1 MTALF
6 AAFSHMELYS
16 QAIAR
21 FKTLLEQARTT
32 DLREPA
38 AVSLAT
44 VNDDGQ
50 PSVRTVL
57 LKHVDERGFVF
68 YTNTGSRKGVQ
79 LGINR
84 HAALCFFWQPL
95 MQQVL
100 VEGKADPISDAEAD
114 AYWATRPRD
123 SQLGAWASLQSQPL
137 AERAQLQKRY
147 AEYEQKF
154 AGQPVPRPD
163 YWRGYRV
170 VPDMIEF
177 WSSRPGR
184 LHERE
189 RFYREQNA
197 WKRTLIY
204 P

>member
-1 MTALF
+1 
-6 AAFSHMELYS
+6 MEPYF

-21 FKTLLEQARTT
+21 FQVLLEQARATE
-32 DLREPA
+32 LREPTA
-38 AVSLAT
+38 MSLAT
-44 VNDDGQ
+44 VNGSGQ

-68 YTNTGSRKGVQ
+68 YTNLGSRKGEQ
-79 LGINR
+79 LKVNPR
-84 HAALCFFWQPL
+84 AALCFFWQPL
-95 MQQVL
+95 LQQVL
-100 VEGKADPISDAEAD
+100 VEGQAEAVTNAEAD

-123 SQLGAWASLQSQPL
+123 SQLGAWASQQSRSL
-137 AERAQLQKRY
+137 ARRADLEQHY
-147 AEYEQKF
+147 AEYEREFK
-154 AGQPVPRPD
+154 GQPVPRPE
-163 YWRGYRV
+163 YWSGYRV
-170 VPDMIEF
+170 RPDMIEF

-189 RFYREQNA
+189 RFYHEQGT

>member
-1 MTALF
+1 MQ
-6 AAFSHMELYS
+6 LYS

-21 FKTLLEQARTT
+21 FQALLEQARVS
-32 DLREPA
+32 DLHEPTA
-38 AVSLAT
+38 MSLAT
-44 VNDDGQ
+44 VSASGQ

-57 LKHVDERGFVF
+57 LKQADERGFVF
-68 YTNTGSRKGVQ
+68 YTNSGSRKGRQ
-79 LGINR
+79 LGANPR
-84 HAALCFFWQPL
+84 AALCFHWQLL

-100 VEGKADPISDAEAD
+100 VEGLVEPVSTQEAD

-123 SQLGAWASLQSQPL
+123 SQLGAWASLQSEPL

-147 AEYEQKF
+147 AEYEQEY
-154 AGQPVPRPD
+154 AGRPVPRPD

-170 VPDMIEF
+170 VPDLIEF

-197 WKRTLIY
+197 WKHTLIY

>member
-1 MTALF
+1 MKQYT
-6 AAFSHMELYS
+6 
-16 QAIAR
+16 QAIER
-21 FKTLLEQARTT
+21 FKQLLARAGAT

-38 AVSLAT
+38 AMSLAT
-44 VNDDGQ
+44 VGADGR
-50 PSVRTVL
+50 PAVRTVL

-68 YTNTGSRKGVQ
+68 YTNLQSRKGEQ
-79 LGINR
+79 LRGNT

-100 VEGKADPISDAEAD
+100 VEGSVQPVSGAEAD

-123 SQLGAWASLQSQPL
+123 SQLGAWASQQSQPL
-137 AERAQLQKRY
+137 DERAQLEKRY
-147 AEYEQKF
+147 AEYREKF
-154 AGQPVPRPD
+154 ADRPVPRPAH
-163 YWRGYRV
+163 WSGYRV

-177 WSSRPGR
+177 WCSRPGR

-189 RFYREQNA
+189 RFYREQDT

>member
-1 MTALF
+1 
-6 AAFSHMELYS
+6 MELYS

-21 FKTLLEQARTT
+21 FQALLEQARAA
-32 DLREPA
+32 DLREPTA
-38 AVSLAT
+38 MSLAT
-44 VNDDGQ
+44 VNASGQ

-57 LKHVDERGFVF
+57 LKHVDKQGFVF
-68 YTNTGSRKGVQ
+68 YTNLGSRKGEQ
-79 LGINR
+79 LAVNR
-84 HAALCFFWQPL
+84 HAALCIFWQPL

-100 VEGKADPISDAEAD
+100 VEGVVEPVSGAEAD

-137 AERAQLQKRY
+137 SERALLEKRY
-147 AEYEQKF
+147 AEFERQF
-154 AGQPVPRPD
+154 AGQPVPRPQH
-163 YWRGYRV
+163 WSGYRV
-170 VPDMIEF
+170 LPDMLEF
-177 WSSRPGR
+177 WYSRPGR

-189 RFYREQNA
+189 RFYREQGT

>member
-1 MTALF
+1 MQQYT
-6 AAFSHMELYS
+6 
-16 QAIAR
+16 QAIER
-21 FKTLLEQARTT
+21 FKQLLARAGAT

-38 AVSLAT
+38 AMSLAT
-44 VNDDGQ
+44 VSADGR
-50 PSVRTVL
+50 PAVRTVL

-68 YTNTGSRKGVQ
+68 YTNLQSRKGEQ
-79 LGINR
+79 LRSNA

-100 VEGKADPISDAEAD
+100 VEGSVQPVSGAEAD

-123 SQLGAWASLQSQPL
+123 SQLGAWASQQSQPL
-137 AERAQLQKRY
+137 DERAQLEKRY
-147 AEYEQKF
+147 AEYREKF
-154 AGQPVPRPD
+154 ADRPVPRPAH
-163 YWRGYRV
+163 WSGYRV

-177 WSSRPGR
+177 WCSRPGR

-189 RFYREQNA
+189 RFYREQDT

>member
-1 MTALF
+1 
-6 AAFSHMELYS
+6 MELYS

-21 FKTLLEQARTT
+21 FQTLLAQARAA
-32 DLREPA
+32 DLREPMA
-38 AVSLAT
+38 MSLAT
-44 VNDDGQ
+44 VNGDGQ

-68 YTNTGSRKGVQ
+68 YTNTTSRKGGQ
-79 LGINR
+79 LGVR
-84 HAALCFFWQPL
+84 SRAALCFFWQPL

-100 VEGKADPISDAEAD
+100 VEGAVAPVGNAEAD

-137 AERAQLQKRY
+137 AERAVLERRY
-147 AEYEQKF
+147 AQYEREF
-154 AGQPVPRPD
+154 TNRPIPRPPH
-163 YWRGYRV
+163 WSGYRV
-170 VPDMIEF
+170 IPDMIEF

-189 RFYREQNA
+189 RYYREQDR
-197 WKRTLIY
+197 WQRMLIY

>member
-1 MTALF
+1 MQ
-6 AAFSHMELYS
+6 LYS

-21 FKTLLEQARTT
+21 FQALLEQARVL
-32 DLREPA
+32 DLREPTA
-38 AVSLAT
+38 MSLAT
-44 VNDDGQ
+44 VSASGQ

-57 LKHVDERGFVF
+57 LKQVDERGFVF
-68 YTNTGSRKGVQ
+68 YTNMGSRKAMQ
-79 LGINR
+79 LDVNR
-84 HAALCFFWQPL
+84 RAALCFFWQPL

-100 VEGKADPISDAEAD
+100 VEGAVERVGEAEAD

-123 SQLGAWASLQSQPL
+123 SQLGAWASLQSQLL
-137 AERAQLQKRY
+137 AERAQLEARY
-147 AEYEQKF
+147 AEFERKF
-154 AGQPVPRPD
+154 AGQTIRRPPF
-163 YWRGYRV
+163 WSGFRLI
-170 VPDMIEF
+170 PDIIEF

-197 WKRTLIY
+197 WKHTLIY

>member
-1 MTALF
+1 
-6 AAFSHMELYS
+6 MELYS

-21 FKTLLEQARTT
+21 FQTLLAQARAV
-32 DLREPA
+32 DLREPTA
-38 AVSLAT
+38 MSLAT
-44 VNDDGQ
+44 VNGDGQ

-68 YTNTGSRKGVQ
+68 YTNTASRKGRQ
-79 LGINR
+79 LGAQPR
-84 HAALCFFWQPL
+84 AALCFFWQPL

-100 VEGKADPISDAEAD
+100 VEGAVEPVSSAEAD

-123 SQLGAWASLQSQPL
+123 SQLGAWASLQSQTL
-137 AERAQLQKRY
+137 AERAVLESRY
-147 AEYEQKF
+147 SQYDKEF
-154 AGQPVPRPD
+154 ANRSIPRPPH
-163 YWRGYRV
+163 WSGYRV

-189 RFYREQNA
+189 RYYREQGR
-197 WKRTLIY
+197 WQRTLIY